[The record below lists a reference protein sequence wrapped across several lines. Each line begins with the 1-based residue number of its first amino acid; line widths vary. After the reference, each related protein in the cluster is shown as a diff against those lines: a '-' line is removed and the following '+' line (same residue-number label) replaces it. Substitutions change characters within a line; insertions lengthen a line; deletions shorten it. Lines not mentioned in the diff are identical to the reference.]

1 AEQFQAVDDTINKI
15 VNSQEFKETKRI
27 DLDLMTEISNSEELP
42 GKIQELAK
50 TFLTDDVT
58 KVESDLMLELLMSI
72 RSGDKEMIE
81 TTIENVNSK
90 LKELGMEEH
99 TIDIKTLF
107 DESGTKKVEKL
118 EEKLKNL
125 PKETKTLVETDVL
138 GEEDLETLKSLLNDS
153 TLKDDKVI
161 NVLLD

>member
-1 AEQFQAVDDTINKI
+1 
-15 VNSQEFKETKRI
+15 
-27 DLDLMTEISNSEELP
+27 
-42 GKIQELAK
+42 
-50 TFLTDDVT
+50 
-58 KVESDLMLELLMSI
+58 
-72 RSGDKEMIE
+72 
-81 TTIENVNSK
+81 
-90 LKELGMEEH
+90 MEEH

-161 NVLLD
+161 NILLKNQEAIKNAGGLKEWLDSIPKETWAKLGIKSENIEEAKKDLEEVSKKQDEVDSKDVNLSVNKGELQGSVEDFNKLIEYSTKLKDG